1 MNNYDEKI
9 QAKRSQIKKL
19 QKDIEDK
26 KSKISKLQ
34 SEVKQLKNAKDEE
47 FSREFMRKMMELGL
61 TSPDDRQAILD
72 KIDDLALEKEYRKSE
87 KNASLTDTPDGEQ
100 SEKQNVYENSPTE
113 KTT

>member
-9 QAKRSQIKKL
+9 QAKKAQVEKL

-34 SEVKQLKNAKDEE
+34 SEIKQLTNAKNEE

-61 TSPDDRQAILD
+61 TSSDDKQAILD

-87 KNASLTDTPDGEQ
+87 KNASLTDNAKNEDTAKPNI
-100 SEKQNVYENSPTE
+100 SENKPNE
-113 KTT
+113 KTI